1 MKRKRV
7 FNLAYWIV
15 MAGLLVWFA
24 YTKGWILANFQS
36 VTPKE
41 AITLLQQDEN
51 VTLLDVRTPQ
61 EFQSGHLPHATLIP
75 LDRLEANLDKLTP
88 YKRQKILVYCRSGSR
103 SLAASRILEKHG
115 FIPVNIKEGI
125 IGLSSAGAQIIR

>member
-1 MKRKRV
+1 MKRKTV
-7 FNLAYWIV
+7 INLAYWIM

-24 YTKGWILANFQS
+24 YTKGWILVNFQS

-41 AITLLQQDEN
+41 AIVLLERDEN

-75 LDRLEANLDKLTP
+75 LDKLETNLDKLSP
-88 YKRQKILVYCRSGSR
+88 YKKTRILVYCRSGSR
-103 SLAASRILEKHG
+103 SVAASRILERHG
-115 FIPVNIKEGI
+115 FTPLNIKEGI
-125 IGLSSAGAQIIR
+125 IGLKGAGAQIIR